1 VSGKE
6 EKEKVEIRKIPG
18 KADTLK
24 TATLKVESAKKVEG

>member
-18 KADTLK
+18 KADTLENCN
-24 TATLKVESAKKVEG
+24 AESGEREES